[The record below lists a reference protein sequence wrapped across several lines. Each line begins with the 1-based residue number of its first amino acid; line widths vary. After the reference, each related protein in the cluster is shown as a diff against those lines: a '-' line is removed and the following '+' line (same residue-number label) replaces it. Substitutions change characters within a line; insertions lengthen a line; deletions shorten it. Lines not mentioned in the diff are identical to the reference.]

1 MSQRDEKD
9 LFSETTMTFGEH
21 IEELRRCLWKA
32 MIGLLIGFGI
42 GLSVGERIVDFI
54 QSPLKRSLEEYYS
67 NQAKEQLRRE
77 YEGKVSPEV
86 LAMVVERGLIPEQMT
101 IEPRFFMQQFIEAH
115 PGLAGVLAFP
125 AYPFRDEDVANA
137 ETLAEALVKAGKQR
151 ERTGLAGIWDG
162 LTADKQT
169 HLIKGTGSDDDAELL
184 KKREALAK
192 IFDQALSRPD
202 LYDETTFAESMKKHA
217 AKDELIKRFT
227 KRGENN
233 DNAEVRL
240 LNWFAL
246 HAELTGDWFDLNA
259 ESANPIASPHPL
271 LVRARVWRDL
281 KNDRRIKIKTLSP
294 QEAFVIWL
302 KASLVFGMVISS
314 PWLFWQMWQFVGAG
328 LYPHEKR
335 YVTIFLPFSLVLFW
349 AGAALAFFFV
359 FRFVLDFLFSFNASM
374 GIDPDPRISEWI
386 GFALF
391 LPIGF
396 GISFQLPLVMLFM
409 ERIGL
414 FSVEIYIRKVRI
426 SILVIAVLSMLLT
439 PADPISMLLMFIPLT
454 LLYFLGVA
462 LCKYMPR
469 SRSPF
474 KEVDEV

>member
-9 LFSETTMTFGEH
+9 LFAETTMTFGEH

-42 GLSVGERIVDFI
+42 GLSVGDRIVEFI
-54 QSPLKRSLEEYYS
+54 QSPLKRSLEDYYS

-86 LAMVVERGLIPEQMT
+86 LAMVVDRGLIPELVT
-101 IEPRFFMQQFIEAH
+101 IEPRFFLRQFSKAH
-115 PGLAGVLAFP
+115 PGLALHVAFP
-125 AYPFRDEDVANA
+125 AFPFRNEDVTSA
-137 ETLAEALVKAGKQR
+137 ETLAAALVKAGK
-151 ERTGLAGIWDG
+151 EDKPSSMVGIWAG
-162 LTADKQT
+162 AADEERAHVT
-169 HLIKGTGSDDDAELL
+169 RIVSAESASDQDRDV
-184 KKREALAK
+184 LAR
-192 IFDQALSRPD
+192 IISQALSKSD
-202 LYDETTFAESMKKHA
+202 LYDSATYAKSGAAE
-217 AKDELIKRFT
+217 ELIERFDAL
-227 KRGENN
+227 GDEP
-233 DNAEVRL
+233 DPAQVRL

-246 HAELTGDWFDLNA
+246 RAELGDA
-259 ESANPIASPHPL
+259 IASPHPL
-271 LVRARVWRDL
+271 LVRARIWRDL
-281 KNDRRIKIKTLSP
+281 KNDPRIKIKTLSP

-302 KASLVFGMVISS
+302 KASLVFGMVLSS

-414 FSVEIYIRKVRI
+414 FSVETYIRKVRI

-454 LLYFLGVA
+454 ALYFLGVA

-474 KEVDEV
+474 GEVDEM